1 MHCTTCFPIQLPVL
15 TGMLQIQKYKDNDS
29 KDKCKKMKEEI
40 KFPLLNSDIGLL
52 PYRAADNHNQP
63 AKILHISNTFQR
75 IQIINMHHTK
85 KDLRNPNIYFPSTFE
100 SGG

>member
-1 MHCTTCFPIQLPVL
+1 MHCTACFPIQLPVL

-63 AKILHISNTFQR
+63 KNFYVFKKRVISLLNVR
-75 IQIINMHHTK
+75 S
-85 KDLRNPNIYFPSTFE
+85 REY
-100 SGG
+100 